1 MLAKSTALESLL
13 IACARTSPIISQTF
27 EVVRALAL
35 RAHERAKNKSK
46 YSGQISRN
54 RPVEPRFEWGIIQ
67 IGVAGGVND
76 FGHTSLPR
84 HRR

>member
-1 MLAKSTALESLL
+1 MLAKSTALEPLL
-13 IACARTSPIISQTF
+13 IDCALTSPIDSQTF
-27 EVVRALAL
+27 EVVRALGPTGPL
-35 RAHERAKNKSK
+35 ESENNSK

-54 RPVEPRFEWGIIQ
+54 RTVEPRFGGGIIQ

-76 FGHTSLPR
+76 FGHTSLLR